1 MFFLSYQHIWKQNI
15 ANVLQ
20 MTIVTDADI
29 GFGFE
34 NLTKLALVSLV
45 FVNEML
51 FLRDFVDNFLFLFLF
66 NCWSR
71 LQEVF

>member
-1 MFFLSYQHIWKQNI
+1 
-15 ANVLQ
+15 

-66 NCWSR
+66 NC
-71 LQEVF
+71 